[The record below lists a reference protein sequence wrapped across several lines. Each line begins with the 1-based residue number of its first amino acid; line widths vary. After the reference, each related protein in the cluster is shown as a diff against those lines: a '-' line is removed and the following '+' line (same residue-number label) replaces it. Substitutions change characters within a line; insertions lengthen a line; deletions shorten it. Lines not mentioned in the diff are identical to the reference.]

1 MRKPNPLKAKLEAGE
16 AVLGTWAMIPS
27 AVTAD
32 ILSLAGLDFIV
43 IDSEHGSIGYETAT
57 TMAMACDCHG
67 VSPVMRVG
75 GVDEAMILRALD
87 IGVHCVQVPNVHTAA
102 AAAEA
107 VTWAKYPPLGR
118 RGFSPVTR
126 ASDYTFDFAT
136 EHTGVAN
143 ENTLVAIHIE
153 GEEAIAGID
162 EILAIAGLDII
173 FVGVYDLSKALGIPG
188 QVTDQRVVGRLRD
201 LSTKIAAAGKYPGTI
216 VTREE
221 QIAEVLGYGIKYITY
236 SVDAEILGAGY
247 KSVKAAFDAATD

>member
-1 MRKPNPLKAKLEAGE
+1 MRKQNPLKTKLAAGK

-32 ILSLAGLDFIV
+32 ILSLSGLDFII

-102 AAAEA
+102 AAEA
-107 VTWAKYPPLGR
+107 VSWAKYPPLGR

-126 ASDYTFDFAT
+126 AGDYTFDFAT
-136 EHTGVAN
+136 EHTGVADT
-143 ENTLVAIHIE
+143 NTLIAIHIE

-162 EILAIAGLDII
+162 DILAIAGLDII

-188 QVTDQRVVGRLRD
+188 QVTDERVVGRLRE
-201 LSTKIAAAGKYPGTI
+201 LSAKIAAAGKYPGTI

-221 QIAEVLGYGIKYITY
+221 QIAEVLSYGIKYITY

-247 KSVKAAFDAATD
+247 KSARAALDAATA